1 VSRRSTE
8 SVRLTGLPTA
18 LVRERGRSLTRELLR
33 RVLRDNIRRQSRG
46 RVARHACVAPIARPS
61 AAAVIARRRA
71 ASRGVATRRT
81 NDTMNEPFSAS
92 PFQPSRA
99 VRHRRPSRR
108 RARRPGARV
117 RDVAAVSGGE
127 TAYYTDGDTRATRR
141 SPSHAPFRL
150 YSARSITM
158 ATTQEVKLF
167 GKWTFDDVEVRALHP
182 DAARRTRGDTPAAM
196 PMAIA
201 AF

>member
-1 VSRRSTE
+1 M
-8 SVRLTGLPTA
+8 
-18 LVRERGRSLTRELLR
+18 RG
-33 RVLRDNIRRQSRG
+33 
-46 RVARHACVAPIARPS
+46 AR
-61 AAAVIARRRA
+61 
-71 ASRGVATRRT
+71 
-81 NDTMNEPFSAS
+81 
-92 PFQPSRA
+92 
-99 VRHRRPSRR
+99 
-108 RARRPGARV
+108 GARV